1 MPTISTDP
9 VSSLASALPARAVVA
24 IVLVAGIVAIL
35 CYMSPLCLTRAFVT
49 TIGDAVKTYIEA
61 QGAGLLSEVEVQM
74 LHVLRLNASITI
86 EDTLRSPSPGRGAPP
101 SAIFCAGTP
110 GPSFAAFAKYSGS
123 RRTSRHVY
131 LASLA
136 LVERA
141 WWNPSCFLA
150 ASVME

>member
-74 LHVLRLNASITI
+74 LHVCVY
-86 EDTLRSPSPGRGAPP
+86 DVPS
-101 SAIFCAGTP
+101 CV
-110 GPSFAAFAKYSGS
+110 
-123 RRTSRHVY
+123 VY
-131 LASLA
+131 LFKFT
-136 LVERA
+136 VDQ
-141 WWNPSCFLA
+141 PSSQRLHHH
-150 ASVME
+150 